1 MEKEK
6 GSQSSHFSDV
16 KLQQATQKIRDQI
29 REESKGKLK
38 ILVVDDYP
46 QARSMY
52 EEFLESKGFSVIT
65 ASTGEEA
72 LSFLKGGSFDL
83 VILDYRLPDMDGV
96 QVLRILRKNSKEIPV
111 IMITSNNLKDT
122 IEQAVTEGISSYLLK
137 PVQMNLLL
145 ERIQQAVKKESGA
158 QEEPPPLV

>member
-1 MEKEK
+1 MEKES
-6 GSQSSHFSDV
+6 GSQPSHFSDV

-46 QARSMY
+46 LARSMY

-83 VILDYRLPDMDGV
+83 VLLDYRLPDMDGV